1 MQGLPMQEAVKYVA
15 AAYIGIWL
23 VVVVYVSILA
33 SQLGQLRREV
43 RLLADTAA
51 KRGAAAPSA

>member
-1 MQGLPMQEAVKYVA
+1 MQQGLPLAQAIRYVA

-33 SQLGQLRREV
+33 GQLGKLRREV
-43 RLLADTAA
+43 RLLADAA
-51 KRGAAAPSA
+51 DKKRVAVD